1 MFINSVIIIVF
12 SFCSQPDRLLIRL
25 LTLLYSIFTDPSSLT
40 YLNFYSL
47 VLCSNCDRNF
57 RSSDNLL
64 LRCPSYTSEFV
75 GSSFIVQF
83 IFLWYELILLMVLIY
98 ICIIHIYYMYKFV
111 YIRIYNIS
119 EVSSDIVQ

>member
-12 SFCSQPDRLLIRL
+12 SFCSQPDWLLIRL
-25 LTLLYSIFTDPSSLT
+25 LTVLYSIFTDPSSLT

-64 LRCPSYTSEFV
+64 FRCPSYTPEFV
-75 GSSFIVQF
+75 GSSFVVQF
-83 IFLWYELILLMVLIY
+83 IFLWYEFILLMVLIY

>member
-12 SFCSQPDRLLIRL
+12 YFCSQPDWLLIRL
-25 LTLLYSIFTDPSSLT
+25 LTVLYSILTDPSSLT
-40 YLNFYSL
+40 YLNSYSL

-119 EVSSDIVQ
+119 EVNSDIVQ